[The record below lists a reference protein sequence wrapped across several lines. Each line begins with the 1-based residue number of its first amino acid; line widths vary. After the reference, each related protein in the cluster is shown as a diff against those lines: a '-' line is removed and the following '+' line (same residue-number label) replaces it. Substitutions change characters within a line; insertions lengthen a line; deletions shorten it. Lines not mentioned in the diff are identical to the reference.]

1 MESARAELHP
11 RRGGY
16 IANKEFAMG
25 RDPYMDEAPLDTI
38 LGDEAMQAPFYE
50 QLVYKPETE

>member
-1 MESARAELHP
+1 
-11 RRGGY
+11 
-16 IANKEFAMG
+16 
-25 RDPYMDEAPLDTI
+25 MDEAPLDTI